1 METDERGFVKVD
13 AHLRTTAEGVY
24 ALGDVNGGP
33 QQTYISLDDYRIVA
47 DDLHGDG
54 TRTNDRAFFPTTIFT
69 TPPLSRVGVSVAE
82 AREQGLNALVASKK
96 VADVAAMPRPKIE
109 ADPRG
114 LITFVVD
121 ADTDLVLGATLLHVG
136 SDEVINLVAMAMKHG
151 ITASALRDAIYIH
164 PSATEALNEVLGELT
179 PLDAGR

>member
-1 METDERGFVKVD
+1 M
-13 AHLRTTAEGVY
+13 
-24 ALGDVNGGP
+24 
-33 QQTYISLDDYRIVA
+33 
-47 DDLHGDG
+47 
-54 TRTNDRAFFPTTIFT
+54 
-69 TPPLSRVGVSVAE
+69 
-82 AREQGLNALVASKK
+82 ASKK

-179 PLDAGR
+179 SLDAGR